1 MKFIYPAV
9 FHKQPDGNIHAYFP
23 DLACCEITAPDMEDA
38 IEMANQACYDWI
50 ELELSEDEPHMPPV
64 SDICDIER
72 EEGDEV
78 RNISVLMKFY
88 DGWDE

>member
-9 FHKQPDGNIHAYFP
+9 FRKKEDGSIYGFFP

-38 IEMANQACYDWI
+38 IELANEACYNWI
-50 ELELSEDEPHMPPV
+50 DLELQEDEPKMPPV
-64 SDICDIER
+64 SEAEDLDLQ
-72 EEGDEV
+72 EGDEV

>member
-9 FHKQPDGNIHAYFP
+9 FRKHEDGKVSAYFP

-38 IEMANQACYDWI
+38 IELANEACYNWI

-64 SDICDIER
+64 SDAADLELA
-72 EEGDEV
+72 ENEEV
-78 RNISVLMKFY
+78 RNISVIMRFY